1 MERKDK
7 ESKMKDIHAA
17 ICIVNQM
24 LEFLPDDY
32 KKDSETTLPISILE
46 DYKNMLNK

>member
-1 MERKDK
+1 MERTDK
-7 ESKMKDIHAA
+7 EKKMKAIHAA

-32 KKDSETTLPISILE
+32 KENKEAYLPITVF
-46 DYKNMLNK
+46 

>member
-7 ESKMKDIHAA
+7 ESKMKAIHAA
-17 ICIVNQM
+17 ICIVNQI

-32 KKDSETTLPISILE
+32 KKGREAKLPISVLE

>member
-1 MERKDK
+1 MERKNK
-7 ESKMKDIHAA
+7 ESKMKAIHAA

-32 KKDSETTLPISILE
+32 KKDNETKLPISVLE
-46 DYKNMLNK
+46 DYKKMLNK